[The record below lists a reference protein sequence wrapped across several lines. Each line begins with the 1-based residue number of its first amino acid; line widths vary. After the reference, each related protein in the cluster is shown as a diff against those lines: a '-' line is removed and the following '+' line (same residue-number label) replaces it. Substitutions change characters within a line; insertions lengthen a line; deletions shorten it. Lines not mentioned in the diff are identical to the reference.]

1 MTHDDIQAELAA
13 FALGALDPLERE
25 EIAAH
30 LASGCAACARELAE
44 WREVVGS
51 IALAGSDADAP
62 NLKAALW
69 RRMQREGR
77 RPRVVPKSRWRP
89 STMAATAMT
98 AIAATVLLVLGVV
111 RDAGLRREIEQLRRD
126 TSRARTDLA
135 VTHDR
140 LRALSDQLAAKEHD
154 VAALRAALAAAEES
168 LKVLRAP
175 DLQLVRLTQPPQ
187 APPAVAHALIN
198 ADTGRALFYAF
209 DLPPVPA
216 DKAYELWWITERQG
230 PVRAGVFVPD
240 ATGLGRVDAS
250 IPTDAGPIQAAAVTI
265 EPAGGVAKPTG
276 PMVLLGK
283 LAAPS

>member
-1 MTHDDIQAELAA
+1 MTHDEIQAELAA

-25 EIAAH
+25 EIVAH

-77 RPRVVPKSRWRP
+77 RPGVIPMSRWRP
-89 STMAATAMT
+89 STMLAAGAT
-98 AIAATVLLVLGVV
+98 AIAAAVLLVLGVV
-111 RDAGLRREIEQLRRD
+111 RDAGLRQKIEQFRQD
-126 TSRARTDLA
+126 ASRARTDLA
-135 VTHDR
+135 VTHER
-140 LRALSDQLAAKEHD
+140 LRVLTEQLATKEHD
-154 VAALRAALAAAEES
+154 VAGLRAALAAAEES

-175 DLQLVRLTQPPQ
+175 DLQLVRLTPPPEG
-187 APPAVAHALIN
+187 PPAEAHALIN

-209 DLPPVPA
+209 DLPPVTE
-216 DKAYELWWITERQG
+216 DKAYELWWITESQG

-240 ATGLGRVDAS
+240 AAGFGRVDAS
-250 IPTDAGPIQAAAVTI
+250 IPTDAGSIQAAAVTI
-265 EPAGGVAKPTG
+265 EPAGGVTKPTG